1 MPLTVKILGPLAL
14 LALAAV
20 LFLPYADRG
29 QAQLDPGNKA
39 FFGLIGIASGQTLR
53 LAAVNV
59 GEQTPPV
66 PDKICRVRLGFADVD
81 GRLVQD
87 TVELGLLPGAGG
99 VVDLAYVE
107 LARTGRVEI
116 HPLADVPRGQPG
128 GPFCAVDVVAEVIDD
143 ASGRTDAYVLPVVP
157 ET

>member
-1 MPLTVKILGPLAL
+1 MPLTAKILGPLAL

-20 LFLPYADRG
+20 LFLQYADRG
-29 QAQLDPGNKA
+29 QAQLDPGDKA

-59 GEQTPPV
+59 GEQAPPI

-81 GRLVQD
+81 GRLLRD
-87 TVELGLLPGAGG
+87 TELGLLPGAGG

-128 GPFCAVDVVAEVIDD
+128 GSFCAVDVVAEVIDD